1 MDILR
6 YLKGAALVGIATTA
20 VAFSGVPK
28 EPAKVVPPKGAA
40 NEASKGSKSAYK
52 SSSEKE
58 SSDKAS
64 SDKSA
69 EKKCPYTTQECL
81 NYMAARLKASG
92 WIGIEY
98 EPEKGNEITRVVVGS
113 PAEKAGLQ
121 PGDRLFALNGV
132 EIRKDNQEALEKAR
146 KDWAPGQTVHYTVT
160 RNGLPRAVD
169 IVLAPWPADVLA
181 RYIGEHMLQHAEA
194 DAAALHSPK

>member
-1 MDILR
+1 MDFLR
-6 YLKGAALVGIATTA
+6 YVKGAALVAMVSTA
-20 VAFSGVPK
+20 VAFAGVPPK
-28 EPAKVVPPKGAA
+28 EPAKPIPPKDAGK
-40 NEASKGSKSAYK
+40 EASRGSKSGYK
-52 SSSEKE
+52 SSSEKV
-58 SSDKAS
+58 S
-64 SDKSA
+64 SDKSS

-98 EPEKGNEITRVVVGS
+98 EPEEGNEITRVVVGS
-113 PAEKAGLQ
+113 PAEKAGLV
-121 PGDRLFALNGV
+121 PGDRLYALNGV
-132 EIRKDNQEALEKAR
+132 EIRKENQEALEKAR
-146 KDWAPGQTVHYTVT
+146 KEWAPGQTVHYTVT
-160 RNGLPRAVD
+160 RNGLPRSVD